1 MNITNNKPCIWSK
14 KLIYLFKTLKRG
26 RSRTPSPTKMFQI
39 FESSK
44 SDREIVEAMN
54 AMLQNQ
60 ENIKEL
66 EEEKVF
72 IAEQIETTNLKMK
85 KLWST

>member
-1 MNITNNKPCIWSK
+1 
-14 KLIYLFKTLKRG
+14 
-26 RSRTPSPTKMFQI
+26 MFQI

-60 ENIKEL
+60 ENIREL

>member
-1 MNITNNKPCIWSK
+1 
-14 KLIYLFKTLKRG
+14 
-26 RSRTPSPTKMFQI
+26 MFQI
-39 FESSK
+39 FESAN
-44 SDREIVEAMN
+44 SDLEIVEAMN

-66 EEEKVF
+66 EEEKVY
-72 IAEQIETTNLKMK
+72 IAEQIENTNLKMK